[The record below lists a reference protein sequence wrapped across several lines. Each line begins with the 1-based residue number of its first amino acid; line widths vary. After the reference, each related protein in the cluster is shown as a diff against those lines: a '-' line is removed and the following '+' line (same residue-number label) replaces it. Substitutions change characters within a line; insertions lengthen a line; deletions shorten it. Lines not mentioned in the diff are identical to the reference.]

1 MDRPHSPTQ
10 IRLLANLHLAARTP
24 TSSKSHAYILPF
36 RRLHPALH
44 ERQLH
49 IPAPRELPL
58 AERGVERLAHGADE
72 HELHLVADLGGDVV
86 LDVLAV
92 CAGEDDARDA
102 CAVSTEDFLLDPA
115 NGRDAAAEGDLGAL
129 ST

>member
-1 MDRPHSPTQ
+1 M
-10 IRLLANLHLAARTP
+10 LANLHLAARTR
-24 TSSKSHAYILPF
+24 TSSKSHAYIQPF
-36 RRLHPALH
+36 TRLHPALH
-44 ERQLH
+44 EWQLH

-92 CAGEDDARDA
+92 RAGEDDTRDA
-102 CAVSTEDFLLDPA
+102 CAVGAKYLLLDPA
-115 NGRDAAAEGDLGAL
+115 DGGDAAAEGYLEVL
-129 ST
+129 SV